1 MALADV
7 LRLAEK
13 VVWRITVALGLGC
26 MAMGAV
32 AAPNCS
38 SLGTDPGNGIV
49 GAPHVKSVTS
59 GVVPAAGTTPSYC
72 KVSILYGTNP
82 TENIQEGQQDLVW
95 S

>member
-1 MALADV
+1 MRG
-7 LRLAEK
+7 RLALTGRTHPDKARVLPE
-13 VVWRITVALGLGC
+13 L
-26 MAMGAV
+26 GAV